1 MKALLVR
8 AALGALMAVSVVGC
22 NNSTGGTIGIPTIQ
36 LNVDPDPA
44 FRPRITSIAP
54 YVLSGRLAVYS
65 LPGSPSGSVR
75 TLEMVSGDS
84 LGVALYVPECPIP
97 TQPGTP
103 NCGPFY
109 MYINKDY
116 GNTAPTRDQLTAA
129 AYVVEGNNAIAQKV
143 RLGVPQPLVP

>member
-8 AALGALMAVSVVGC
+8 AVMVAGVMLGVVGC
-22 NNSTGGTIGIPTIQ
+22 NNSTGGTVGIPTIQ
-36 LNVDPDPA
+36 LNVDPDPQY
-44 FRPRITSIAP
+44 RLRITSTAP

-65 LPGSPSGSVR
+65 LPGSPSGSLR
-75 TLEMVSGDS
+75 TLETVSGDS

-103 NCGPFY
+103 NCGPYY
-109 MYINKDY
+109 MYISKDY
-116 GNTAPTRDQLTAA
+116 GNTAPTRDQLTAT